1 MKIAMIYDMI
11 YPFNVGG
18 GEARNYLLAKEL
30 IVRGHEVHFFGAKLW
45 KGESVIVHEGIV
57 MHGVYNSKKLYISG
71 RRSYTEP
78 LVFALKLLKPLFKF
92 FFAISF

>member
-30 IVRGHEVHFFGAKLW
+30 IKRGHEVHFFGEKLW
-45 KGESVIVHEGIV
+45 KGKNTIVYDGIV
-57 MHGVYNSKKLYISG
+57 MHGVYKSKKIYK
-71 RRSYTEP
+71 T
-78 LVFALKLLKPLFKF
+78 
-92 FFAISF
+92 SF